1 MELNACGVNSPL
13 SVIGSVLND
22 APSGVL
28 VVARNSR
35 LLFVSKLLLFVN
47 VAYIVYSVC
56 LFFIYEEVV
65 VVHAIEIQIKIVC
78 LQL

>member
-47 VAYIVYSVC
+47 VSKLLAFGFKSEYCSC
-56 LFFIYEEVV
+56 STMFG
-65 VVHAIEIQIKIVC
+65 
-78 LQL
+78 